1 MGKISK
7 MLLNGGGGGGKLARG
22 MHMDSRLM
30 FVDKNPQGVVCSHPW
45 AIYMYRTICSNIS
58 WVDPEGGTGGP
69 DPPWNCRIIN
79 FCLVEIFRQTP
90 SGNLD
95 PPP

>member
-1 MGKISK
+1 M
-7 MLLNGGGGGGKLARG
+7 GGKLARG

-58 WVDPEGGTGGP
+58 WVDPEGGTGG
-69 DPPWNCRIIN
+69 
-79 FCLVEIFRQTP
+79 
-90 SGNLD
+90 LD
-95 PPP
+95 PPGIAGLLIFALLKFSVRPLLGIWTPPE

>member
-1 MGKISK
+1 
-7 MLLNGGGGGGKLARG
+7 
-22 MHMDSRLM
+22 MDSRLM

-69 DPPWNCRIIN
+69 DPP
-79 FCLVEIFRQTP
+79 LELP
-90 SGNLD
+90 D
-95 PPP
+95 Y